1 MFCYPLPSKLSPGH
15 AAHSNNIYV
24 SRGEDIKKIKE
35 SNTNGRWWIKADA
48 CDLRKGLRESMRH
61 EWAGDSDLGDGKLQA
76 LYQDYMARRTFYSGL
91 GLKDRR
97 VRVKKDLVLVISALD
112 VDFNFLKSEEKAA
125 KDKYAAKQRQT
136 NASED
141 SMFALARECE
151 CFQTLINKELKSSF
165 SSLHSRM
172 SVSQT
177 SGSTASDLTSLHER
191 LLRYA
196 QDLFFKKREAASHLK
211 VFMIADEKRDMKRY
225 AVPVRFIP
233 YHSVTDQKVLEL
245 CQELRSVM
253 VDLGMVVVG
262 EFTYYNNNRVIC
274 NTCMY
279 VPLCALYLYDK
290 ERLTVVSL
298 LL

>member
-1 MFCYPLPSKLSPGH
+1 
-15 AAHSNNIYV
+15 
-24 SRGEDIKKIKE
+24 
-35 SNTNGRWWIKADA
+35 
-48 CDLRKGLRESMRH
+48 MRH

-97 VRVKKDLVLVISALD
+97 VRVKEDLLLVISALD
-112 VDFNFLKSEEKAA
+112 VDLNFLKSEEKAA

-141 SMFALARECE
+141 SMFALAWECE
-151 CFQTLINKELKSSF
+151 CFQTLINVNKELKSSL

-172 SVSQT
+172 SMSQT
-177 SGSTASDLTSLHER
+177 SGGTASDLTSLRER

-196 QDLFFKKREAASHLK
+196 QDLFSKKREAASHLM
-211 VFMIADEKRDMKRY
+211 VFMIADEKRDMKPY

-233 YHSVTDQKVLEL
+233 YHSVTDQKLREL

-253 VDLGMVVVG
+253 VNLGMVVVG

-279 VPLCALYLYDK
+279 VPLCALYLYDE
-290 ERLTVVSL
+290 ERLKVVHL
-298 LL
+298 